1 MSNGGL
7 ASVVALLLMLV
18 LVASSFAT
26 RRVPMKQTVKM
37 ALAWVAIF
45 AVGMLLFSLFDDG
58 GPTPDKAAP
67 VGNFA

>member
-18 LVASSFAT
+18 FVASSFAT
-26 RRVPMKQTVKM
+26 RRVPMKQTLKM
-37 ALAWVAIF
+37 VLAWVAIF

-58 GPTPDKAAP
+58 DSMTDDPAP
-67 VGNFA
+67 VSNLA